1 MRRSRALNSSPP
13 LPPMWHLSHPPPPFI
28 DSPLPRILRWAGV
41 SLGHYLG
48 IKYLKPAPTP
58 PDHGLASLLLRES
71 TLAGKRPRWLRV
83 GHRPEHGLGAGVSIP
98 PRENTPG

>member
-1 MRRSRALNSSPP
+1 MPSTPLRLCLPCGISATHPHRSSIPP
-13 LPPMWHLSHPPPPFI
+13 LPG
-28 DSPLPRILRWAGV
+28 ILRWAGV

-83 GHRPEHGLGAGVSIP
+83 GHRPEHGLRAGVSIP
-98 PRENTPG
+98 PRENTLG